1 VRSILA
7 GRLGLV
13 TAVTGWREPAVVA
26 LLVAIGAR
34 QGSVQPREVAA
45 NLRVIKARRSKGP
58 LVVALSAL
66 RRERICVNVVL
77 PVAVD
82 AQVARACETAIVDVA
97 AIATLLIMSALKT
110 KVANIVQSDDVRETL
125 SCVARGAVGTKLSF
139 VNLWLWVTC
148 ATTKAVGGPRLK
160 GDAWMAISAA
170 HGEVLAGQLVV
181 TLGVVI
187 EDVLA
192 SF

>member
-1 VRSILA
+1 MRRILIYS
-7 GRLGLV
+7 LGFV
-13 TAVTGWREPAVVA
+13 AAVTGWREPAVVA
-26 LLVAIGAR
+26 LLVAIGTR
-34 QGSVQPREVAA
+34 QGSVQTCEVAT

-66 RRERICVNVVL
+66 RRERIGVNVVL

-97 AIATLLIMSALKT
+97 AIATLLIVSALKT

-125 SCVARGAVGTKLSF
+125 SCVARSAVCTKLPF
-139 VNLWLWVTC
+139 VNLWLGVTR
-148 ATTKAVGGPRLK
+148 ATAKAVGRPRLK
-160 GDAWMAISAA
+160 GDAWMAIGAA